1 VAVLNTWR
9 CDRLPILLLSSA
21 LVLSAG
27 VLSAGVLSAGRAEA
41 QALPGAAPP
50 PPAQGSPI
58 PQIAPGVVPQVG
70 PGLGAG
76 GPEAPAKLAGV
87 MAVRATVIDGAT
99 AFSPEALK
107 RVAGNLT
114 GPAVPLQR
122 VEAARAGLLGLYR
135 NAGYTFTTVDAV
147 LHADGVLHLVVG
159 ESQVTEVLL
168 DGNIGPAGAQVLR
181 FLNHLKD
188 VRPLDV
194 ASLERWLLLA
204 KDIPGITVRPV
215 LRPAGTGAGALT
227 LVAQVSRQAIS
238 GYVTADNRA
247 ASPTGP
253 EQALGV
259 VQFNSFT
266 ALGER
271 TELSLFGAARF
282 SQVFGQ
288 ASTEFYA
295 GDSGLKVRLYAG
307 HGMAQPSGPLSGIG
321 YLGETTIGGVGA
333 SYPVIRRRAY
343 SLSLEGNFDV
353 IEADTDIDAA
363 GGSTTRLSHDALRVV
378 RLGAVGAAY
387 DQFLGDAHP
396 GANQLTVRL
405 SQGVAAFGASSNART
420 GADVGFTKV
429 SFDATRVQTLFSPW
443 SGATLALQTTL
454 AGQWS
459 DDVLPL
465 SEKFYLGGGRLGR
478 GFYAGQVTGD
488 RALGASAELQL
499 VTSYS
504 TTLFGAALELHP
516 TLYAFYD
523 WGQSFENQAVDANRR
538 LQSWGIGVRVPVND
552 RFEVQLEGAH
562 RITRQ
567 PGGPGSPKLQADA
580 VFWRGVARF

>member
-1 VAVLNTWR
+1 VKL
-9 CDRLPILLLSSA
+9 LLLSAMLA
-21 LVLSAG
+21 LAG
-27 VLSAGVLSAGRAEA
+27 GRAQA
-41 QALPGAAPP
+41 QGLPAAPP

-58 PQIAPGVVPQVG
+58 PQIAPGAAPDVG

-76 GPEAPAKLAGV
+76 PVAAPARPAGV
-87 MAVRATVIDGAT
+87 MAVRAAEIDGAT
-99 AFSPEALK
+99 AFPAASLQHFTE
-107 RVAGNLT
+107 GLT
-114 GPAVPLQR
+114 GPAVPLAR

-135 NAGYTFTTVDAV
+135 DAGYTFTTVDAV
-147 LHADGVLHLVVG
+147 LHSDGVLHLVVG
-159 ESQVTEVLL
+159 EAQVTEVLL
-168 DGNIGPAGAQVLR
+168 DGDIGPAGAQVLR
-181 FLNHLKD
+181 FLDHLKN

-204 KDIPGITVRPV
+204 KGIPGVTVRPV

-238 GYVTADNRA
+238 GYITADNRA
-247 ASPTGP
+247 AGPTGP

-266 ALGER
+266 SLGER

-282 SQVFGQ
+282 SQLFGQ
-288 ASTEFYA
+288 ASTEFYV
-295 GDSGLKVRLYAG
+295 GGSGLKVRLYAG
-307 HGMAQPSGPLSGIG
+307 HGMAQPSGPLAGIG
-321 YLGETTIGGVGA
+321 YLGETTIGGIGA
-333 SYPVIRRRAY
+333 SYPLIRRRVY

-363 GGSTTRLSHDALRVV
+363 GGGTTTLSHDALRVV
-378 RLGAVGAAY
+378 RLGAVGALY
-387 DQFLGDAHP
+387 DQVLGTAHP

-405 SQGVAAFGASSNART
+405 SQGIAGLGASSNART
-420 GADVGFTKV
+420 GANVGFTKIA
-429 SFDATRVQTLFSPW
+429 FDATRVQTLFSPW
-443 SGATLALQTTL
+443 SGATLALQGTL

-459 DDVLPL
+459 NDVLPL

-499 VTSYS
+499 VTSYT
-504 TTLFGAALELHP
+504 TTLFGTELEMQP
-516 TLYAFYD
+516 TFYAFYD
-523 WGQSFENQAVDANRR
+523 WGESFENQAVDANRR
-538 LQSWGIGVRVPVND
+538 LQSWGLGVRVPVND

-562 RITRQ
+562 RITRR
-567 PGGPGSPKLQADA
+567 PGGPGAPRLSADA
-580 VFWRGVARF
+580 IFWRGVARF